1 MKQEKFATK
10 WGFVLAAAGSA
21 IGLGNVWR
29 FPYLVGQHGGFA
41 FIFIY
46 VLMVAFICMP
56 LMIAEISVGRLSRSN
71 MVDAYKIINQ
81 RSGLKH
87 SPVWTIFAGWLGAL
101 GIVMITSFYFLVAGW
116 VIYYLVQAITGSLMQ
131 LPAQEIEQVFTGLT
145 QSFAQQ
151 AFYALLFL
159 GATAV
164 IVLGG
169 VKKGIE
175 RVSLILMPLLF
186 LIFIVLAI
194 QSLMLTG
201 AEKGI
206 DFLFKAD
213 WAAIG
218 FTANG
223 FDVHKFSEISLAAL
237 GQAFISL
244 SLGFGTLLVYG
255 SYMSEKENIFKSV
268 GNIAVCDTLVGM
280 LSAMIIIPAIF
291 AAGLAPSSGPGLT
304 FISLPI
310 VFGTISGGYFWGIVF
325 YVLLILA
332 TITSTISLFECL
344 VNLLMTKFRQNRP
357 LATLSAFSLCGAGLT
372 VVTLSFSGVL
382 DIRIL
387 GRDLFTLFDW
397 LTSTFISA
405 IVSFTVALFVGYQA
419 INPMLRSIL
428 RGTTKHPFLIR
439 YLFVTLR
446 ILAPLALGILLS
458 IAAYDQ
464 ILKPIFYQAND
475 FYRWIIDSIIG

>member
-46 VLMVAFICMP
+46 ILMVAFICMP

-71 MVDAYKIINQ
+71 MIDAYKSINQ
-81 RSGLKH
+81 RSGAKH
-87 SPVWTIFAGWLGAL
+87 SSVWTFFAGWLGAL

-116 VIYYLVQAITGSLMQ
+116 VIYYLVQALTGSLMQ
-131 LPAQEIEQVFTGLT
+131 SSSREIEQVFTGLT
-145 QSFAQQ
+145 QSFTQQ

-159 GATAV
+159 CVTAMV
-164 IVLGG
+164 VLGG

-194 QSLMLTG
+194 QSLMLPG
-201 AEKGI
+201 AEKGF

-213 WAAIG
+213 WGAIG
-218 FTANG
+218 FTSNG
-223 FDVHKFSEISLAAL
+223 FDIHQFAKVCLAAL

-268 GNIAVCDTLVGM
+268 GNIAVCDTLVGI

-291 AAGLAPSSGPGLT
+291 SAGLEPSSGPGLT

-310 VFGTISGGYFWGIVF
+310 VFGTINGGYFWGIVF
-325 YVLLILA
+325 YLLLILA
-332 TITSTISLFECL
+332 TITSTISLFECI
-344 VNLLMTKFRQNRP
+344 VNLFISKFYQSRP
-357 LATLSAFSLCGAGLT
+357 LATLSASLLCGTGLT
-372 VVTLSFSGVL
+372 LVTLSFSGVV

-387 GRDLFTLFDW
+387 GRDLFTFFDW

-419 INPMLRSIL
+419 IKPMQCSIL
-428 RGTTKHPFLIR
+428 RGTTKRPFLMR
-439 YLFVTLR
+439 YLFITLR
-446 ILAPLALGILLS
+446 IIAPVALGILLS

-464 ILKPIFYQAND
+464 ILKPISIKFMIY
-475 FYRWIIDSIIG
+475 YEHIIRFILG

>member
-41 FIFIY
+41 FIFMYI
-46 VLMVAFICMP
+46 LMVAFICMP

-71 MVDAYKIINQ
+71 MVDAYKVINQ
-81 RSGLKH
+81 HSYVKH
-87 SPVWTIFAGWLGAL
+87 SPLWTFFAGWLGAL

-116 VIYYLVQAITGSLMQ
+116 VIYYFVQAVTGSLMQ
-131 LPAQEIEQVFTGLT
+131 VSAQEIEQVFTGFT
-145 QSFAQQ
+145 HNFTQQ
-151 AFYALLFL
+151 AFYGLLFL
-159 GATAV
+159 GATAAV
-164 IVLGG
+164 VLGG

-194 QSLMLTG
+194 QSLMLPG
-201 AEKGI
+201 AEKGF

-218 FTANG
+218 FTSNG
-223 FDVHKFSEISLAAL
+223 FDIHKFSEICLAAL

-268 GNIAVCDTLVGM
+268 GNIAVCDTFVGI
-280 LSAMIIIPAIF
+280 LSAAIIIPAIF

-332 TITSTISLFECL
+332 TITSTISLFECI
-344 VNLLMTKFRQNRP
+344 VNLFISKFRQTRP
-357 LATLSAFSLCGAGLT
+357 LATLSAFLLCGTGLT
-372 VVTLSFSGVL
+372 FVTLSFSGAV
-382 DIRIL
+382 DIQVL

-397 LTSTFISA
+397 LTSTFTSA
-405 IVSFTVALFVGYQA
+405 IVSLTVALFVGYKA
-419 INPMLRSIL
+419 IKPMQQSIISGTNNPS
-428 RGTTKHPFLIR
+428 FLMR
-439 YLFVTLR
+439 YLFITLR
-446 ILAPLALGILLS
+446 VFAPLALCVLLFM
-458 IAAYDQ
+458 AVYNQ
-464 ILKPIFYQAND
+464 F
-475 FYRWIIDSIIG
+475 